1 MNFETIKSLVAEYGT
16 PTLFLSSSRVRESYR
31 SLVSALPGVELFYA
45 VKSNADPSLI
55 RILSEEGSSFDVCT
69 NGEIRVVS
77 QCGVTGSRCLHTHPI
92 KQDHEIAC
100 ALDFGIHLFVIENHA
115 ELEKM
120 VPFRDRAQVLVR
132 IAVQNPSSLVNLSYK
147 FGAAPQD
154 ALPLIRKAVE
164 LGIRV
169 RGISFH
175 TGSQNENNL
184 KYIEALDYC
193 RDICRMAALA
203 GVNLDIVDIGGGF
216 PISYIAGAPQASE
229 FCLPINEYLGRF
241 FANYRIIAEP
251 GRFISGPAVTLATR
265 VIGRSVRNGV
275 RWYYLDDGLYG
286 SFSGKLY
293 DHADYPMAVARQGK
307 KYNSVLA
314 GPTCDSIDVLY
325 ENIALPELEIGEV
338 LLFGSMG
345 AYTSASASN
354 FNGYDKPKTVLID

>member
-1 MNFETIKSLVAEYGT
+1 MDFETMKSLVAEHGT
-16 PTLFLSSSRVRESYR
+16 PTLFLSASRVRESYR
-31 SLVSALPGVELFYA
+31 SLTAALPGVELFYA
-45 VKSNADPSLI
+45 VKSNSDPSLVQ
-55 RILSEEGSSFDVCT
+55 ILSDEGSSFDVCT
-69 NGEIRVVS
+69 NGEIRIVEE
-77 QCGVTGSRCLHTHPI
+77 CGVTGSRCLHTHPI
-92 KQDHEIAC
+92 KQEHEIAR
-100 ALDFGIHLFVIENHA
+100 ALDFGIRLFVVENPA
-115 ELEKM
+115 ELDKM
-120 VPFRDRAQVLVR
+120 VRYKDRAQVLVR
-132 IAVQNPSSLVNLSYK
+132 VAVQNPSSLVNLSYK

-154 ALPLIRKAVE
+154 ALPLIRKAAE
-164 LGIRV
+164 LGITV

-193 RDICRMAALA
+193 RDICRMAALS
-203 GVNLDIVDIGGGF
+203 GVSLDIIDIGGGF
-216 PISYIAGAPQASE
+216 PISYISGAPQPAE

-251 GRFISGPAVTLATR
+251 GRFISGPAVTLACR
-265 VIGRSVRNGV
+265 VIGRSVRNGM

-286 SFSGKLY
+286 SFSGKMY
-293 DHADYPMAVARQGK
+293 DHADYPMAPARQGK

-325 ENIALPELEIGEV
+325 ENIALPELEIGEI

-354 FNGYDKPKTVLID
+354 FNGYDKPKIVVVD